1 MNEKFVEKFI
11 DRNIGELALEQD
23 CVHGYNVNAAR
34 ITPNIIDGLKPVQR
48 RAIYI
53 MSLKDKGKSFRKLA
67 SISGDTFGKIHPHA
81 PTSIDDAVVN
91 MEQEWKNSIPLI
103 DGEGNFGD
111 ISGSVAGASR
121 YIKARLSDYCREC
134 FFSDWDN
141 AAVDMKLGADE
152 ETMEPLYLPA
162 KYPNIL
168 VNGCLGIGYGMAAN
182 FPCFNFKE
190 VIDACILLLINPK
203 ANVVLIP
210 DSPTGCD
217 IIETNFASICERGN
231 GSYTMRCTYEI
242 NDKNNMIKITSL
254 PYMVFSNDIRR
265 KIAEVKE
272 KGGLQE
278 LIKMDDLSGKK
289 TEINLYLKND
299 VNPYKFIKK
308 LIKNVSGFENGYPVN
323 ITVVN
328 NLRNYDY
335 SIKDVLLQWIEWRRE
350 QKRIIFIHKKSSLIA
365 EQRAND
371 VKLFIMNK
379 KNLQTTIEIFRSS
392 RNRAEIESRLIAKYK
407 DSEIHMDS
415 LQARALSNMR
425 MIELSIES
433 YEACV
438 KRRDE
443 IIEELDKLEKILAT
457 PNGIDK
463 EIIAELRDGAK
474 RFGVPRRSNV
484 IPYEINTS
492 NEISQTCILQLSSEG
507 NIFRRVATNV
517 DEEPI
522 PTDSNGFAAKVEDD
536 SSFVLIDENGYHAF
550 IKVKDIPLDSEVPV
564 NRYAK
569 HNTTGNIVALL
580 PINYD
585 ADICCVLISKKGQ
598 IKKLRVSDL
607 TTTKK
612 PYMAL
617 DEDDKIVRGIIVG
630 TKSYNDILVYTKN
643 GQGQRL
649 DPNGLRITSPLAKGG
664 NGFKLNAD
672 DEIIG
677 CYKINPKE
685 NAYLCYVTMKGKFRL
700 NAIQYLPVRDSKHDS
715 MVKLISLNDRD
726 KLISII
732 GCNKLDKVQVYYDDM
747 SSEIIELDKLEE
759 STMGSEPKKVTKK
772 NAVSN
777 NIIKAKLV

>member
-1 MNEKFVEKFI
+1 
-11 DRNIGELALEQD
+11 
-23 CVHGYNVNAAR
+23 
-34 ITPNIIDGLKPVQR
+34 
-48 RAIYI
+48 
-53 MSLKDKGKSFRKLA
+53 
-67 SISGDTFGKIHPHA
+67 
-81 PTSIDDAVVN
+81 
-91 MEQEWKNSIPLI
+91 
-103 DGEGNFGD
+103 
-111 ISGSVAGASR
+111 
-121 YIKARLSDYCREC
+121 
-134 FFSDWDN
+134 
-141 AAVDMKLGADE
+141 
-152 ETMEPLYLPA
+152 
-162 KYPNIL
+162 
-168 VNGCLGIGYGMAAN
+168 
-182 FPCFNFKE
+182 
-190 VIDACILLLINPK
+190 
-203 ANVVLIP
+203 
-210 DSPTGCD
+210 
-217 IIETNFASICERGN
+217 
-231 GSYTMRCTYEI
+231 
-242 NDKNNMIKITSL
+242 
-254 PYMVFSNDIRR
+254 
-265 KIAEVKE
+265 
-272 KGGLQE
+272 
-278 LIKMDDLSGKK
+278 MDDLSGKK